1 MFKLEIIDGKGIFLN
16 GVKIEPV
23 IDWAVESDGPAQIVT
38 LRLQVDELK
47 MDCGC
52 RKPKPGMLLKAARD
66 FNIDLAAS
74 WMIFKCPG

>member
-1 MFKLEIIDGKGIFLN
+1 MPERKIKMFKLEIIDGKGIFLN

-47 MDCGC
+47 MDCGFETRQKNLAEM
-52 RKPKPGMLLKAARD
+52 RKR
-66 FNIDLAAS
+66 
-74 WMIFKCPG
+74 